1 MTRIATSQMSQ
12 TLLNQLLRNQS
23 QSMEFQRQVAT
34 GKKAADLKGFG
45 AEAPALLAA
54 KGLQTRTAGYLNT
67 LNQFKTQTEAQNIAL
82 VRAEEAGQYLREGV
96 TNALS
101 LAKGDTLIKELEHA
115 FGVLREAMNTRQAGQ
130 YLFSG
135 VNTGTAP
142 IAIDQLQDLDGLN
155 LDDAF
160 ADADRARMARMDGNQ
175 IVEAAPLAEDVTRDA
190 FAAFQ
195 RIIEYHNNTEAF
207 GGELSQAQKAFL
219 QTELGNITAAN
230 DKLVQATA
238 QNGVTQARIDE
249 AIVRQSREADFLE
262 VMVGDMENVDMAEA
276 VSRLQASEIAVEAS
290 ARVFSSLSRSSL
302 LDFLR

>member
-12 TLLNQLLRNQS
+12 TLLNQLMRNQS
-23 QSMEFQRQVAT
+23 QSMDFQRQVAT
-34 GKKAADLKGFG
+34 GKKADDLKGFG

-82 VRAEEAGQYLREGV
+82 ERTEEAGQYLREGV

-101 LAKGDTLIKELEHA
+101 LGKGDTLIKELEHA
-115 FGVLREAMNTRQAGQ
+115 FGVVRDAMNARQAGQ

-135 VNTGTAP
+135 VETDKAP
-142 IAIDQLQDLDGLN
+142 IAIDELQDLDGLN

-160 ADADRARMARMDGNQ
+160 DNADRKRMARMDDNQ
-175 IVEAAPLAEDVTRDA
+175 MAEAAPLAEDVTRDV
-190 FAAFQ
+190 FASFQ

-207 GGELSQAQKAFL
+207 GGELSQAQTDFL
-219 QTELGNITAAN
+219 ETELGNITAAN
-230 DKLVQATA
+230 DKLVDATA
-238 QNGVTQARIDE
+238 QNGVTQARVDE
-249 AIVRQSREADFLE
+249 AIAKQSKEADFLE

-276 VSRLQASEIAVEAS
+276 ISRLQASEIAVEAS

-302 LDFLR
+302 LNFLR